1 MVLLFTALFFL
12 DVITFCKCVIFVAT
26 FCTCVSFV
34 ITFCICVSFV
44 ITFCTCVSLLATYQS
59 LLFFI
64 FIFLCYHILHMC
76 LFATFLLLLE
86 LMTFYK
92 CGCQC
97 LLFIYLFCICEYTK
111 TLLHSMEY
119 YQLFIKALLSHNL
132 FIHLE
137 FLIINYVIN

>member
-1 MVLLFTALFFL
+1 
-12 DVITFCKCVIFVAT
+12 
-26 FCTCVSFV
+26 
-34 ITFCICVSFV
+34 
-44 ITFCTCVSLLATYQS
+44 
-59 LLFFI
+59 
-64 FIFLCYHILHMC
+64 MC

-132 FIHLE
+132 FIH
-137 FLIINYVIN
+137 FGVFNYQLCNKLSYNKI

>member
-1 MVLLFTALFFL
+1 MYIWYFCLLHYFFWMLSHFANVLFL
-12 DVITFCKCVIFVAT
+12 WPHFAHVLILLSHFA
-26 FCTCVSFV
+26 
-34 ITFCICVSFV
+34 
-44 ITFCTCVSLLATYQS
+44 CVSLLAAYQS

-119 YQLFIKALLSHNL
+119 YQLFIKALLSQ
-132 FIHLE
+132 FIYS
-137 FLIINYVIN
+137 FGVFNYQLCNKLSYNKI